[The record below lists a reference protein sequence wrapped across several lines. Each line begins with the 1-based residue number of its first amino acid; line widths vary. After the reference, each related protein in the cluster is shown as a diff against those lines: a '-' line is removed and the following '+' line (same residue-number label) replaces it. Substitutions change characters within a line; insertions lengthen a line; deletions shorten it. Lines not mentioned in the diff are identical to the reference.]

1 MIFTWRVE
9 MKYTGNDV
17 RSHRFSS
24 KMRGYDRL
32 EVDAFLFKVAD
43 WLDQSVRKNEQ
54 LSLQCKDLFD
64 QYNGL
69 REEHA
74 NLQKILISVNELRD
88 QAAAKSGEMVE
99 KAETEAEELIKEAEG
114 EAQEIRAT
122 AEKDISKLR
131 EEIEQLTA
139 QRDKILV
146 DLYETVLSQVRTLE
160 TEGVRIGVDLARL
173 MEETREDAP
182 DEESENVI
190 KLNQKAEGDAS

>member
-1 MIFTWRVE
+1 
-9 MKYTGNDV
+9 MKYTGHDV

-32 EVDAFLFKVAD
+32 EVDAYLFKVAD

-99 KAETEAEELIKEAEG
+99 KAETDAEELINEAEV
-114 EAQEIRAT
+114 EAKKIRAR
-122 AEKDISKLR
+122 AEQDTEKLR
-131 EEIEQLTA
+131 EEIARLTE
-139 QRDKILV
+139 QRDKILA
-146 DLYETVLSQVRTLE
+146 DLYETFLSQIRTLE
-160 TEGVRIGVDLARL
+160 VEGVRMGVDLARL
-173 MEETREDAP
+173 HEEGEEVP

>member
-1 MIFTWRVE
+1 

-17 RSHRFSS
+17 RSHSFSN

-32 EVDAFLFKVAD
+32 AVDAFLFKVAD

-54 LSLQCKDLFD
+54 LSLQCKDLFE

-88 QAAAKSGEMVE
+88 QATTKSGEMVE
-99 KAETEAEELIKEAEG
+99 KAETDAEEIIKKAKAEAENILAK
-114 EAQEIRAT
+114 
-122 AEKDISKLR
+122 AEKDTEKLR
-131 EEIEQLTA
+131 EEVLDIKDL
-139 QRDKILV
+139 RDKLLME
-146 DLYETVLSQVRTLE
+146 LYGTFLSQIRTLE
-160 TEGVRIGVDLARL
+160 IEGVRMGVDLPRFL
-173 MEETREDAP
+173 EEESEEVA
-182 DEESENVI
+182 DEENENVI

>member
-1 MIFTWRVE
+1 
-9 MKYTGNDV
+9 MKFSGNDV
-17 RSHRFSS
+17 RSHSFSS

-99 KAETEAEELIKEAEG
+99 KAETDSEELINEAEA
-114 EAQEIRAT
+114 EAKKIRAR
-122 AEKDISKLR
+122 AEQDTEKLR
-131 EEIEQLTA
+131 EEIARLTE
-139 QRDKILV
+139 QRDKILA
-146 DLYETVLSQVRTLE
+146 DLYETFLSQIRTLE
-160 TEGVRIGVDLARL
+160 VEGVRMGVDLARL
-173 MEETREDAP
+173 HEEGEEVP

>member
-1 MIFTWRVE
+1 MN
-9 MKYTGNDV
+9 YTGNDV
-17 RSHRFSS
+17 RSHSFSS

-54 LSLQCKDLFD
+54 LSLQCKDLFE

-88 QAAAKSGEMVE
+88 QAAAKSGELVE
-99 KAETEAEELIKEAEG
+99 KAETDAETLIKEANA
-114 EAQEIRAT
+114 EAKGIRAK
-122 AEKDISKLR
+122 AEKDIEKLR

-139 QRDKILV
+139 QRDKILA
-146 DLYETVLSQVRTLE
+146 DLYEAFLSQIRTLE
-160 TEGVRIGVDLARL
+160 TEGVRMGVDLARL
-173 MEETREDAP
+173 MEEASEDAP

-190 KLNQKAEGDAS
+190 KLSQKAEGDAS

>member
-1 MIFTWRVE
+1 
-9 MKYTGNDV
+9 MKFTGNDV
-17 RSHRFSS
+17 RSHSFSK

-54 LSLQCKDLFD
+54 LSLQCKDLFE

-74 NLQKILISVNELRD
+74 NLQKILISINELRD
-88 QAAAKSGEMVE
+88 QATTKSGEMVE
-99 KAETEAEELIKEAEG
+99 KAETDAEEIIKKAHAEAG
-114 EAQEIRAT
+114 KIRKK
-122 AEKDISKLR
+122 AEKDTKKLR
-131 EEIEQLTA
+131 EEIASLTE
-139 QRDKILV
+139 RREKLLT
-146 DLYETVLSQVRTLE
+146 DLYETFLSQIRTLE
-160 TEGVRIGVDLARL
+160 IEGVRMGVDLTRL
-173 MEETREDAP
+173 LEEESEEVA

>member
-1 MIFTWRVE
+1 
-9 MKYTGNDV
+9 MKFTGNDV
-17 RSHRFSS
+17 RSHSFSN

-54 LSLQCKDLFD
+54 LSLQCKDLFE

-74 NLQKILISVNELRD
+74 NLQKILISINELRD
-88 QAAAKSGEMVE
+88 QATAKSGEMVE
-99 KAETEAEELIKEAEG
+99 KAETDAEEIIKKANAEAG
-114 EAQEIRAT
+114 KIRKK
-122 AEKDISKLR
+122 AEKDTKKLR
-131 EEIEQLTA
+131 EEVLDIKDLREKLLT
-139 QRDKILV
+139 
-146 DLYETVLSQVRTLE
+146 DLYETFLSQIRTLE
-160 TEGVRIGVDLARL
+160 IEGVRMGVDLTRL
-173 MEETREDAP
+173 LEEESEEVA

>member
-1 MIFTWRVE
+1 MN
-9 MKYTGNDV
+9 YTGNDV
-17 RSHRFSS
+17 RSHSFSS

-43 WLDQSVRKNEQ
+43 WLDQSLRKNEQ
-54 LSLQCKDLFD
+54 LSLQCKDLFE

-88 QAAAKSGEMVE
+88 QAAAKSGELVE
-99 KAETEAEELIKEAEG
+99 KAETDAETLIKEANA
-114 EAQEIRAT
+114 EAKGIRAK
-122 AEKDISKLR
+122 AEKDIEKLR

-139 QRDKILV
+139 QRDKILA
-146 DLYETVLSQVRTLE
+146 DLYETFLSQIRTLE
-160 TEGVRIGVDLARL
+160 TEGVRMGVDLARL
-173 MEETREDAP
+173 MEEASEDAP

-190 KLNQKAEGDAS
+190 KLSQKAEGDAS

>member
-1 MIFTWRVE
+1 
-9 MKYTGNDV
+9 MKFTGNDV
-17 RSHRFSS
+17 RSHSFSK

-54 LSLQCKDLFD
+54 LSLQCKDLFE

-74 NLQKILISVNELRD
+74 NLQKILISINELRD
-88 QAAAKSGEMVE
+88 QATTKSGEMVE
-99 KAETEAEELIKEAEG
+99 KAETDAEEIIKKANAEAG
-114 EAQEIRAT
+114 KIRKK
-122 AEKDISKLR
+122 AEKDTEKLHEEVLDIKDLR
-131 EEIEQLTA
+131 EKLLT
-139 QRDKILV
+139 
-146 DLYETVLSQVRTLE
+146 DLYETFLSQIRTLE
-160 TEGVRIGVDLARL
+160 IEGVRMGVDLTRL
-173 MEETREDAP
+173 LEEESEEVA

>member
-1 MIFTWRVE
+1 
-9 MKYTGNDV
+9 MKYSGNDV
-17 RSHRFSS
+17 RSHSFSS

-74 NLQKILISVNELRD
+74 NLQKILISVNELKD
-88 QAAAKSGEMVE
+88 QAAAKSGELVE
-99 KAETEAEELIKEAEG
+99 KAETDAEETIRKANAEAG
-114 EAQEIRAT
+114 RIRT
-122 AEKDISKLR
+122 KAEKDIEKLR
-131 EEIEQLTA
+131 EEIENLTER
-139 QRDKILV
+139 RDKL
-146 DLYETVLSQVRTLE
+146 LKEMYETFLSQIRTLE
-160 TEGVRIGVDLARL
+160 TEGVRMGVDLVRL
-173 MEETREDAP
+173 LEAESEEVA

>member
-1 MIFTWRVE
+1 
-9 MKYTGNDV
+9 MKYSGNDV
-17 RSHRFSS
+17 RSHSFSS

-74 NLQKILISVNELRD
+74 NLQKILISVNELKD
-88 QAAAKSGEMVE
+88 QAAAKSGELVE
-99 KAETEAEELIKEAEG
+99 KAETDAEELIKEAEG
-114 EAQEIRAT
+114 EAQEIRAK
-122 AEKDISKLR
+122 AEMDIEKLR
-131 EEIEQLTA
+131 GEIAQLTA
-139 QRDKILV
+139 QRDKILA
-146 DLYETVLSQVRTLE
+146 DLYETFHSQIQTLE
-160 TEGVRIGVDLARL
+160 TQGVRMGVDLARL
-173 MEETREDAP
+173 MEEASEEVP

>member
-1 MIFTWRVE
+1 
-9 MKYTGNDV
+9 MKYSGNDV
-17 RSHRFSS
+17 RSHSFSS

-74 NLQKILISVNELRD
+74 NLQKILISMNELKD
-88 QAAAKSGEMVE
+88 QATAKSGELVE
-99 KAETEAEELIKEAEG
+99 KAETDAEALIEEANAEAEG
-114 EAQEIRAT
+114 IRAK
-122 AEKDISKLR
+122 AEKDIEKLR
-131 EEIEQLTA
+131 GEIAQLTA
-139 QRDKILV
+139 QRDKILA
-146 DLYETVLSQVRTLE
+146 DLYEAFLSQIQTLE
-160 TEGVRIGVDLARL
+160 TQGVRMGVDLARL
-173 MEETREDAP
+173 MEEASEDVP

>member
-1 MIFTWRVE
+1 
-9 MKYTGNDV
+9 MKFTGNDV
-17 RSHRFSS
+17 RSHGFSS

-54 LSLQCKDLFD
+54 LSLQCKDLFE

-74 NLQKILISVNELRD
+74 NLQKILISVNELKD
-88 QAAAKSGEMVE
+88 QAAAKSGELVQ
-99 KAETEAEELIKEAEG
+99 KAEADAEGIIEEAGAEAER
-114 EAQEIRAT
+114 IRAK
-122 AEKDISKLR
+122 AEADTEKLR
-131 EEIEQLTA
+131 EEIARLTER
-139 QRDKILV
+139 RDKILT
-146 DLYETVLSQVRTLE
+146 DLYETFLSQIRTLE
-160 TEGVRIGVDLARL
+160 TEGVRMGVDLARL
-173 MEETREDAP
+173 LEEGGEGAP

>member
-1 MIFTWRVE
+1 
-9 MKYTGNDV
+9 MKFSGYDV
-17 RSHRFSS
+17 RSHSFSS

-32 EVDAFLFKVAD
+32 EVDAYLFKVAD

-54 LSLQCKDLFD
+54 LSLQCKDLFE
-64 QYNGL
+64 QYNNL

-99 KAETEAEELIKEAEG
+99 KAETDAEELINKAESEAG
-114 EAQEIRAT
+114 KIHAK
-122 AEKDISKLR
+122 AEKEIGRLR
-131 EEIEQLTA
+131 EEIEDLTVH
-139 QRDKILV
+139 RNKLLT
-146 DLYETVLSQVRTLE
+146 DLYETFLSQIRTLE
-160 TEGVRIGVDLARL
+160 TEGVRMGLDLVSL
-173 MEETREDAP
+173 LEEQSEDVP

>member
-1 MIFTWRVE
+1 
-9 MKYTGNDV
+9 MKFSGNDV
-17 RSHRFSS
+17 RSHSFSS

-64 QYNGL
+64 QYNSL

-88 QAAAKSGEMVE
+88 QATAKSGELVE
-99 KAETEAEELIKEAEG
+99 KAETDAEVLIKEAEA
-114 EAQEIRAT
+114 EADRIRGK
-122 AEKDISKLR
+122 AEKDIEKLR
-131 EEIEQLTA
+131 DEIEGLTER
-139 QRDKILV
+139 RDKL
-146 DLYETVLSQVRTLE
+146 LKEMYETFLCQIRTLE
-160 TEGVRIGVDLARL
+160 TEGVRMGVDLVRL
-173 MEETREDAP
+173 LEEEGEEAP

>member
-1 MIFTWRVE
+1 
-9 MKYTGNDV
+9 MKYTGHDV

-32 EVDAFLFKVAD
+32 EVDAYLFKVAD

-99 KAETEAEELIKEAEG
+99 KAETDAEELINEAEV
-114 EAQEIRAT
+114 EAKKIRAKAAQDT
-122 AEKDISKLR
+122 EKLR
-131 EEIEQLTA
+131 EEIARLTE
-139 QRDKILV
+139 QRDKILA
-146 DLYETVLSQVRTLE
+146 DLYETFLSQIRTLE
-160 TEGVRIGVDLARL
+160 VEGVRMGVDLARL
-173 MEETREDAP
+173 HEEGEDVP

>member
-1 MIFTWRVE
+1 MN
-9 MKYTGNDV
+9 YTGNDV
-17 RSHRFSS
+17 RSHSFSS

-43 WLDQSVRKNEQ
+43 WLDQSLRKNEQ

-88 QAAAKSGEMVE
+88 QATAKSGELVE
-99 KAETEAEELIKEAEG
+99 KAETDAEELIKEAEA
-114 EAQEIRAT
+114 EAERTRAK
-122 AEKDISKLR
+122 AEKDIEKLR
-131 EEIEQLTA
+131 GEIAQLTA
-139 QRDKILV
+139 QRDKILT
-146 DLYETVLSQVRTLE
+146 DLYETFLSQVRTLE
-160 TEGVRIGVDLARL
+160 AEGVRMGVDLARL
-173 MEETREDAP
+173 LEGESEDAP

>member
-1 MIFTWRVE
+1 
-9 MKYTGNDV
+9 MKFTGNDV
-17 RSHRFSS
+17 RSHSFSK

-54 LSLQCKDLFD
+54 LSLQCKDLFE

-74 NLQKILISVNELRD
+74 NLQKILISINELRD
-88 QAAAKSGEMVE
+88 QATTKSGEMVE
-99 KAETEAEELIKEAEG
+99 KAETDAEEIIKKANAEAG
-114 EAQEIRAT
+114 KIRKK
-122 AEKDISKLR
+122 AEKDTKKLR
-131 EEIEQLTA
+131 EEIASLTE
-139 QRDKILV
+139 RREKLLT
-146 DLYETVLSQVRTLE
+146 DLYETFLSQIRTLE
-160 TEGVRIGVDLARL
+160 IEGVRMGVDLTRL
-173 MEETREDAP
+173 LEEESEEVA

>member
-1 MIFTWRVE
+1 
-9 MKYTGNDV
+9 MKFSGNDV
-17 RSHRFSS
+17 RSHSFSS

-54 LSLQCKDLFD
+54 LSLQCKDLFE

-69 REEHA
+69 REEHT

-88 QAAAKSGEMVE
+88 QAAAKSGELVE
-99 KAETEAEELIKEAEG
+99 KAETDAETLIKEANA
-114 EAQEIRAT
+114 EAKGIRAK
-122 AEKDISKLR
+122 AEKDIEKLR

-139 QRDKILV
+139 QRDKILA
-146 DLYETVLSQVRTLE
+146 DLYEAFLSQIRTLE
-160 TEGVRIGVDLARL
+160 TEGVRMGVDLARL
-173 MEETREDAP
+173 MEEASEDAP

>member
-1 MIFTWRVE
+1 
-9 MKYTGNDV
+9 MKYTGHDV
-17 RSHRFSS
+17 RSYRFSS

-32 EVDAFLFKVAD
+32 EVDAYLFKVAD

-88 QAAAKSGEMVE
+88 QATAKSGEIVE
-99 KAETEAEELIKEAEG
+99 KAETDAEELINEAKF
-114 EAQEIRAT
+114 EAKKIRAR
-122 AEKDISKLR
+122 AEQDTEKLR
-131 EEIEQLTA
+131 EEIASLTE
-139 QRDKILV
+139 QRDKILA
-146 DLYETVLSQVRTLE
+146 DLYETFLSQIRTLE
-160 TEGVRIGVDLARL
+160 VEGVRMGVDLARL
-173 MEETREDAP
+173 LEEESEDAP
-182 DEESENVI
+182 DEETENVI

>member
-1 MIFTWRVE
+1 
-9 MKYTGNDV
+9 MKFSGNDV
-17 RSHRFSS
+17 RSHSFSS

-64 QYNGL
+64 QYNNL

-88 QAAAKSGEMVE
+88 QATARSDELVE
-99 KAETEAEELIKEAEG
+99 KAETDAEETIRKAEAEAER
-114 EAQEIRAT
+114 IRAK
-122 AEKDISKLR
+122 AEKDIEKLR
-131 EEIEQLTA
+131 EEIEGLTT
-139 QRDKILV
+139 QRDKILT
-146 DLYETVLSQVRTLE
+146 DLYETFLSQIRTLE
-160 TEGVRIGVDLARL
+160 TEGVRMGVDLARL
-173 MEETREDAP
+173 LEEESEEVA
-182 DEESENVI
+182 EGESENVI

>member
-1 MIFTWRVE
+1 MN
-9 MKYTGNDV
+9 YTGNDV
-17 RSHRFSS
+17 RSHSFSS

-43 WLDQSVRKNEQ
+43 WLDQSLRKNEQ

-88 QAAAKSGEMVE
+88 QATAKSGELVE
-99 KAETEAEELIKEAEG
+99 KAETDAEELIKEAEA
-114 EAQEIRAT
+114 EAEGVRAK
-122 AEKDISKLR
+122 AEKNIEKLR

-139 QRDKILV
+139 LRDKILT
-146 DLYETVLSQVRTLE
+146 DLHETFLSQIRTLE
-160 TEGVRIGVDLARL
+160 AEGVRMGVDLARL
-173 MEETREDAP
+173 LEGESEGAP

>member
-1 MIFTWRVE
+1 
-9 MKYTGNDV
+9 MKYTGHDV
-17 RSHRFSS
+17 RSYRFSS

-32 EVDAFLFKVAD
+32 EVDAYLFKVAD

-99 KAETEAEELIKEAEG
+99 KAETDAEELINEAEF
-114 EAQEIRAT
+114 EAKKIRAR
-122 AEKDISKLR
+122 AEQDTEKLR
-131 EEIEQLTA
+131 EEIASLTE
-139 QRDKILV
+139 QRDKILA
-146 DLYETVLSQVRTLE
+146 DLYETFLSQIRTLE
-160 TEGVRIGVDLARL
+160 VEGVRMGVDLARL
-173 MEETREDAP
+173 LEEESEDAP
-182 DEESENVI
+182 DEETENVI

>member
-1 MIFTWRVE
+1 
-9 MKYTGNDV
+9 MKYTGHDV

-32 EVDAFLFKVAD
+32 EVDAYLFKVAD

-99 KAETEAEELIKEAEG
+99 KAETDAEELINEAEV
-114 EAQEIRAT
+114 EAKKIRAK
-122 AEKDISKLR
+122 AEQDTEKLR
-131 EEIEQLTA
+131 EEIARLTV
-139 QRDKILV
+139 QRDKILA
-146 DLYETVLSQVRTLE
+146 DLYETFLSQIRTLE
-160 TEGVRIGVDLARL
+160 VEGVRMGVDLARL
-173 MEETREDAP
+173 HEEGEEVP

>member
-1 MIFTWRVE
+1 MN
-9 MKYTGNDV
+9 YTGNDV
-17 RSHRFSS
+17 RSHSFSS

-54 LSLQCKDLFD
+54 LSLQCKDLFE

-88 QAAAKSGEMVE
+88 QAAAKSGELVE
-99 KAETEAEELIKEAEG
+99 KAETDAETLIKEANA
-114 EAQEIRAT
+114 EAKGIRAK
-122 AEKDISKLR
+122 AEKDIEKLR
-131 EEIEQLTA
+131 EEIEELTA
-139 QRDKILV
+139 QRDKILA
-146 DLYETVLSQVRTLE
+146 DLYETFLSQIRTLE
-160 TEGVRIGVDLARL
+160 TEGVRMGVDLARL
-173 MEETREDAP
+173 MEEASEDAP

>member
-1 MIFTWRVE
+1 
-9 MKYTGNDV
+9 MKYTGHDV

-32 EVDAFLFKVAD
+32 EVDAYLFKVAD

-99 KAETEAEELIKEAEG
+99 KAETDAEELINEAEV
-114 EAQEIRAT
+114 EAKKIRAKAAQDT
-122 AEKDISKLR
+122 EKLR
-131 EEIEQLTA
+131 EEIARLTE
-139 QRDKILV
+139 QRDKILA
-146 DLYETVLSQVRTLE
+146 DMYETFLSQIRTLE
-160 TEGVRIGVDLARL
+160 VEGVRMGVDLARL
-173 MEETREDAP
+173 HEEGEEVP

>member
-1 MIFTWRVE
+1 MN
-9 MKYTGNDV
+9 YTGNDV
-17 RSHRFSS
+17 RSHSFSS

-54 LSLQCKDLFD
+54 LSLQCKDLFE

-88 QAAAKSGEMVE
+88 QVAAKSDELVE
-99 KAETEAEELIKEAEG
+99 KAETDAETLIKEANAEAEG
-114 EAQEIRAT
+114 IRAK
-122 AEKDISKLR
+122 AEKDIEKLR

-139 QRDKILV
+139 QRDKILA
-146 DLYETVLSQVRTLE
+146 DLYEAFLSQIRTLE
-160 TEGVRIGVDLARL
+160 TEGVRMGVDLARL
-173 MEETREDAP
+173 MEEASEDAP

>member
-1 MIFTWRVE
+1 MN
-9 MKYTGNDV
+9 YTGNDV
-17 RSHRFSS
+17 RSHSFSS

-54 LSLQCKDLFD
+54 LSLQCKDLFE

-69 REEHA
+69 REEHT

-88 QAAAKSGEMVE
+88 QAAAKSGELVE
-99 KAETEAEELIKEAEG
+99 KAETDAETLIKEANA
-114 EAQEIRAT
+114 EAKGIRAK
-122 AEKDISKLR
+122 AEKDIEKLR

-139 QRDKILV
+139 QRDKILA
-146 DLYETVLSQVRTLE
+146 DLYETFLSQIRTLE
-160 TEGVRIGVDLARL
+160 TEGVRMGVDLARL
-173 MEETREDAP
+173 MEEASEDAP

>member
-1 MIFTWRVE
+1 
-9 MKYTGNDV
+9 MKYTGHDV
-17 RSHRFSS
+17 RSYRFSS

-32 EVDAFLFKVAD
+32 EVDAYLFKVAD

-99 KAETEAEELIKEAEG
+99 KAETDAEELINEAKF
-114 EAQEIRAT
+114 EAKKIRAR
-122 AEKDISKLR
+122 AEQDTEKLR
-131 EEIEQLTA
+131 EEIASLTE
-139 QRDKILV
+139 QRDKILA
-146 DLYETVLSQVRTLE
+146 DLYETFLSQIRTLE
-160 TEGVRIGVDLARL
+160 VEGVRMGVDLARL
-173 MEETREDAP
+173 LEEESEDAP
-182 DEESENVI
+182 DEETENVI

>member
-1 MIFTWRVE
+1 MN
-9 MKYTGNDV
+9 YTGNDV
-17 RSHRFSS
+17 RSHSFSS

-54 LSLQCKDLFD
+54 LSLQCKDLFE

-88 QAAAKSGEMVE
+88 QAAAKSDELVE
-99 KAETEAEELIKEAEG
+99 KAETDAETLIKEANA
-114 EAQEIRAT
+114 EAKGIRAT
-122 AEKDISKLR
+122 AEKDIEKLR

-139 QRDKILV
+139 QRDKILA
-146 DLYETVLSQVRTLE
+146 DLYEAFLSQIRTLE
-160 TEGVRIGVDLARL
+160 TEGVRMGVDLARL
-173 MEETREDAP
+173 MEEASEDAP